1 MAPLDLELSLG
12 LELDRLTWYGDG
24 ESSCT
29 LRGKPPVKGK
39 GEREREREREER
51 ERLNTQF
58 EHCHNFRQLLS
69 SPLVLISVG
78 PGELLSDRT
87 GEGESEEKE
96 SLL

>member
-1 MAPLDLELSLG
+1 M
-12 LELDRLTWYGDG
+12 
-24 ESSCT
+24 
-29 LRGKPPVKGK
+29 
-39 GEREREREREER
+39 
-51 ERLNTQF
+51 LNTRF

-69 SPLVLISVG
+69 SPLLLISVG

>member
-1 MAPLDLELSLG
+1 MELE
-12 LELDRLTWYGDG
+12 RLTWYGDE

-29 LRGKPPVKGK
+29 LRGEPPVWVKEKG
-39 GEREREREREER
+39 RERERKGERER

-69 SPLVLISVG
+69 SPLMLISVG

-87 GEGESEEKE
+87 GEGEPEEKE